1 MLLCTTCDFPN
12 SIKLFEDTNCIDD
25 GSRSTDNAVQAE
37 LSNHS
42 KVLYSKDMVLSV
54 REKAKFNLSGMY

>member
-1 MLLCTTCDFPN
+1 MLLCAMCN
-12 SIKLFEDTNCIDD
+12 ILRSIKLFGKFNCIDD

-54 REKAKFNLSGMY
+54 REKAV

>member
-1 MLLCTTCDFPN
+1 MCNIL
-12 SIKLFEDTNCIDD
+12 SSVKLFRIFNCMDD

-54 REKAKFNLSGMY
+54 REKAV